1 MDKSL
6 KITNQR
12 SSKGVHCC
20 ERHLIKM
27 REKGVE
33 IVNKRINAKRTKVNK
48 DKRITYIAT
57 KVLLVRQALEYNDEG
72 CFYWTQVR

>member
-1 MDKSL
+1 
-6 KITNQR
+6 
-12 SSKGVHCC
+12 
-20 ERHLIKM
+20 M

-57 KVLLVRQALEYNDEG
+57 KGGTRKIKMEI
-72 CFYWTQVR
+72 

>member
-1 MDKSL
+1 
-6 KITNQR
+6 
-12 SSKGVHCC
+12 
-20 ERHLIKM
+20 M

-57 KVLLVRQALEYNDEG
+57 KVLLVCQALEYNDEG
-72 CFYWTQVR
+72 CFYRTQGR